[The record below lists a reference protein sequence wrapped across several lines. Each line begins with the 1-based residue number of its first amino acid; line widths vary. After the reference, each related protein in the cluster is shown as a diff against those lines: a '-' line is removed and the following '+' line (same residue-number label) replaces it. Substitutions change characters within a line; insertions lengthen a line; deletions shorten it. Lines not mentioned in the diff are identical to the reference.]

1 VLDNAYKFSAD
12 GEVSLRMLQDVV
24 NDVAKVGIKI
34 EDNGV
39 GMTDEQMERV
49 FDRFWRAD
57 MSGSVPGTGLG
68 MSIAHEIM
76 RLMGGNIEIKSL
88 PNKGTSV
95 TLWLTQAKSQ
105 DGE

>member
-1 VLDNAYKFSAD
+1 
-12 GEVSLRMLQDVV
+12 
-24 NDVAKVGIKI
+24 
-34 EDNGV
+34 
-39 GMTDEQMERV
+39 
-49 FDRFWRAD
+49 